1 VFNFEII
8 VTIKDIDGVASTTT
22 MPIGNSPL
30 GPINIAPITTELRVN
45 GNLVSS
51 IPTTIRANRTQ
62 TSSPVFEVKAHNGAG
77 NTSLRTDD
85 FDYTLTTL
93 TDDNAPAGSQ
103 NVLGSGYFQLDQN
116 DDPANTNT
124 KVGAIKIL
132 PNPNMPASKFTFI
145 LVARDAG
152 GAGQEQSYT
161 SEIDLSI
168 TPTSIVTGELECEDT
183 NGGQFGYPFVLI
195 GVEGAG
201 IGQNGFYLFPTT
213 GIGNLTAGNNIVT
226 INNTDAVTSTGGT
239 CPNNQTIPFF
249 RAGALTSTNKNF
261 VYDLY
266 AGTGPTHPCTECD
279 TNFPTPTETAV
290 DFTGYSFEIV

>member
-1 VFNFEII
+1 
-8 VTIKDIDGVASTTT
+8 
-22 MPIGNSPL
+22 M
-30 GPINIAPITTELRVN
+30 GPINIAPITTELKVN
-45 GNLVSS
+45 GNVVSS
-51 IPTTIRANRTQ
+51 VPTTIRANRTQ
-62 TSSPVFEVKAHNGAG
+62 VSSPVFEVKAHNGAG

-93 TDDNAPAGSQ
+93 TDLNAPAGSQ

-132 PNPNMPASKFTFI
+132 PNPNMPASKFTFV

-152 GAGQEQSYT
+152 GAGQQQSYT
-161 SEIDLSI
+161 STIDLSV
-168 TPTSIVTGELECEDT
+168 TPTSIVTGELQCQDT
-183 NGGQFGYPFVLI
+183 DNSPLSYPFVLI
-195 GVEGAG
+195 EIQGAG
-201 IGQNGFYLFPTT
+201 VGQNGFYLFPTT

-239 CPNNQTIPFF
+239 CPNNQTIPFLK
-249 RAGALTSTNKNF
+249 ATKSA

-266 AGTGPTHPCTECD
+266 AGTGPTHPCTDCN
-279 TNFPTPTETAV
+279 TNFSTPTETAV